1 MKYIMLLVAVFMFAA
16 GAALCYFGHTGSGAT
31 IAIGAMITMTIVFG
45 VIEANREARE
55 KRISSSDETPKNMER
70 ILLKYMCR
78 VRWYEHFLARKGFTE
93 KEFVGIDKLVDNLE
107 FPENKE
113 RKPL

>member
-55 KRISSSDETPKNMER
+55 RGSRRQMRRLRTWNVSS
-70 ILLKYMCR
+70 
-78 VRWYEHFLARKGFTE
+78 
-93 KEFVGIDKLVDNLE
+93 
-107 FPENKE
+107 
-113 RKPL
+113 